1 MIGGGLDFAF
11 DAAFEGGA
19 QVEEY
24 GLERAGA
31 AVGFVGILLKRCAA
45 DVAVMDQL
53 AVGGAQALKAF
64 AQGEVAF
71 LEFVRFEI
79 KLRCHALKKVVV
91 EDQPTL

>member
-19 QVEEY
+19 QIEEH

-31 AVGFVGILLKRCAA
+31 AVGFVGIRLKRCAA
-45 DVAVMDQL
+45 DIAVVDEL
-53 AVGGAQALKAF
+53 PVGGAQALQTF
-64 AQGEVAF
+64 AQCEVAF

-79 KLRCHALKKVVV
+79 KLRRDALKEVVV
-91 EDQPTL
+91 EDQPPL